1 MKSGLVIYSSRLD
14 SLVDFYSTVLH
25 LDVVEQ
31 DNTHALLEAV
41 GFELVILETAIS
53 KNSKNDDTTISA
65 REDTA
70 IKPTFFIDE
79 SLDDIGHKIVSKGGA
94 LFKPKD
100 WEFGGR
106 MVCDGH
112 DCEGNVFQ
120 LRLLKIT

>member
-1 MKSGLVIYSSRLD
+1 MKSGLVIYSSRLE

-31 DNTHALLEAV
+31 DNTYALLEAV
-41 GFELVILETAIS
+41 GFELVILETTIS
-53 KNSKNDDTTISA
+53 KNSKSNEAAISP

-79 SLDDIGHKIVSKGGA
+79 TLDDISHKIGSKGGA

-100 WEFGGR
+100 WEFSGR
-106 MVCDGH
+106 LVCDGH

-120 LRLLKIT
+120 LRLLKSA